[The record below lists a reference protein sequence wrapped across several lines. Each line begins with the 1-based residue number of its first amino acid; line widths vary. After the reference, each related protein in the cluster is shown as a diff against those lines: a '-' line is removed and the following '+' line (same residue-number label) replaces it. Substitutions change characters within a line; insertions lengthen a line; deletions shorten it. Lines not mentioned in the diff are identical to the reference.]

1 MDGSLREG
9 RRNRSWPE
17 ALKWKFVAVSLEPGS
32 HKRLARGGA
41 MPEDAD
47 RWERIDAAVL
57 RTARLLGRQLARE
70 EHERLQ
76 RQAANENRPT
86 EEQESE

>member
-1 MDGSLREG
+1 
-9 RRNRSWPE
+9 
-17 ALKWKFVAVSLEPGS
+17 
-32 HKRLARGGA
+32 

-57 RTARLLGRQLARE
+57 RIARLLGRQLARE

-76 RQAANENRPT
+76 RQAANENKEDKGDR
-86 EEQESE
+86 